1 LLDNDKHALHLAFMH
16 NRPNLPD
23 EIWLGTKEYSFWTDW
38 KVNGWLFVATLIS
51 AATDV
56 VFPRVVGQ
64 WPVPW
69 RAALATVPFLAVL
82 LWVRSLMRWIAEMDE
97 LHRRVT
103 VAAVLSAVSAA
114 FFVVLLWHRLVVAGV
129 FPSIAKPGA
138 SWDIGTL
145 AHIFLLLTFFY
156 FLSYRISIRRYED

>member
-1 LLDNDKHALHLAFMH
+1 
-16 NRPNLPD
+16 
-23 EIWLGTKEYSFWTDW
+23 
-38 KVNGWLFVATLIS
+38 
-51 AATDV
+51 
-56 VFPRVVGQ
+56 
-64 WPVPW
+64 
-69 RAALATVPFLAVL
+69 
-82 LWVRSLMRWIAEMDE
+82 MRWIAEMDE

-156 FLSYRISIRRYED
+156 FLSYRIFIRRYED